1 MEWRTALL
9 QNTAMPYLPLF
20 LDSTD
25 RNALLVGGGVVATRK
40 AELLLRAGM
49 RLSVIA
55 PTIQAALEANPN
67 VCCQHRRFAPD
78 DLDGADL
85 VFAATDDPALNR
97 EIVALCQV
105 RGVLCNA
112 ATDSQGGDFIL
123 PSVIDRDPIQVAIST
138 SGASPLL
145 ARLIRSRLETLLP
158 MSYARLAALL
168 ERFRGQVKRR
178 VPAKQ
183 RRRFWQE
190 ILEGPV
196 ADLVHSGHD
205 DEAETV
211 LGRLLDNPEEV
222 DSDGEVYIVGAGP
235 GDPDLLTVRALRL
248 LQQADVVVW
257 DRLVSPPI
265 RALIP
270 TSAEAIYAG
279 KRRSEHQIPQDDLNL
294 LLVELARSGKRVCR
308 LKGGDPFVFGRGG
321 EEIETLVAHG
331 VRFQVVPG
339 ITAANG
345 CAAYAGIPL
354 THRDHAQSV
363 SFHTGN
369 LKAGELV
376 LDWSRMSD
384 PQQTLVFYMGTAS
397 LPIIQRELVAHG
409 RSADTPAALIQ
420 QGTTPHQ
427 RVAVGT
433 LDSLHQVA
441 TDAGFEPPCLI
452 VVGDVVK
459 LYATLRWY
467 RTGADAVDASTGWF
481 DTAATSA
488 ARHAD

>member
-1 MEWRTALL
+1 MRHTIG
-9 QNTAMPYLPLF
+9 MPYLPLF
-20 LDSTD
+20 LDSEG
-25 RNALLVGGGVVATRK
+25 RNALMVGGGAVATRK
-40 AELLLRAGM
+40 AELLLRAGV
-49 RLSVIA
+49 LLTVVA
-55 PTIQAALEANPN
+55 PDIHADLVGDDRA
-67 VCCQHRRFAPD
+67 CCHHRRFELG

-85 VFAATDDPALNR
+85 VFAATDDAALNR
-97 EIVALCQV
+97 EIAAHC
-105 RGVLCNA
+105 RARKILCNA

-145 ARLIRSRLETLLP
+145 ARLIRGRLETLLP
-158 MSYARLAALL
+158 ESYGRLAALL
-168 ERFRGQVKRR
+168 ERFRGAVKRT
-178 VPAKQ
+178 VPAAS

-190 ILEGPV
+190 VLEGPV
-196 ADLVHSGHD
+196 ADLVHGGRD

-211 LGRLLDNPEEV
+211 LTRLLEAPDQLDTN
-222 DSDGEVYIVGAGP
+222 GEVFIVGAGP

-270 TSAEAIYAG
+270 RNAEAIYAG
-279 KRRSEHQIPQDDLNL
+279 KRRSEHHIPQPDLNL
-294 LLVELARSGKRVCR
+294 LLVELAQSGKRVCR

-321 EEIETLVAHG
+321 EEIETLVEHG

-339 ITAANG
+339 VTAASG

-369 LKAGELV
+369 LKAGDLV
-376 LDWSRMSD
+376 LNWQHMID
-384 PQQTLVFYMGTAS
+384 PHQTLVFYMGTVS
-397 LPIIQRELVAHG
+397 LPVIQRELVAHG
-409 RSADTPAALIQ
+409 RSAETPAALVQ

-433 LDSLHQVA
+433 LSSLHQLA
-441 TDAGFEPPCLI
+441 TDAGFEPPGLI
-452 VVGDVVK
+452 IVGDVVK

-467 RTGADAVDASTGWF
+467 RTGADAVDATTGWF
-481 DTAATSA
+481 DTP
-488 ARHAD
+488 

>member
-1 MEWRTALL
+1 
-9 QNTAMPYLPLF
+9 MPYLPIF
-20 LDSTD
+20 LDSD
-25 RNALLVGGGVVATRK
+25 QRSALLVGGGVVASRK
-40 AELLLRAGM
+40 ARLLLRAGL

-55 PTIQAALEANPN
+55 PDISAFLLDHELA
-67 VCCQHRRFAPD
+67 CCQQRRFEPS
-78 DLDGADL
+78 DLEGADL
-85 VFAATDDPALNR
+85 VFAATDDPALNK
-97 EIVALCQV
+97 EIAALCRA
-105 RGVLCNA
+105 RGILCNA

-145 ARLIRSRLETLLP
+145 SRLIRSRLETLLP
-158 MSYARLAALL
+158 ASYARLAGLL
-168 ERFRGQVKRR
+168 ERFRGQVRSR
-178 VPAKQ
+178 IPARQ

-190 ILEGPV
+190 VLEGPV
-196 ADLVHSGHD
+196 ADLVHGGHE
-205 DEAETV
+205 DEAVTAMQ
-211 LGRLLDNPEEV
+211 RLLDNPHEV
-222 DSDGEVYIVGAGP
+222 DKSGEVYIVGAGP

-248 LQQADVVVW
+248 LQQSDVVVW

-270 TSAEAIYAG
+270 KTAESIYAG
-279 KRRSEHQIPQDDLNL
+279 KQRADHHIPQGDLNRML
-294 LLVELARSGKRVCR
+294 TELAKQGKRVCR

-321 EEIETLVAHG
+321 EEIETLVEHG

-339 ITAANG
+339 ITAASG

-369 LKAGELV
+369 LKAGELE
-376 LDWSRMSD
+376 LDWPRMTD
-384 PQQTLVFYMGTAS
+384 PHQTLVFYMGTAS

-409 RSADTPAALIQ
+409 LAAGTPAALVQ

-427 RVAVGT
+427 RVAVST
-433 LDSLHQVA
+433 LENLHQVA

-452 VVGDVVK
+452 IVGEVVK
-459 LYATLRWY
+459 LYQTLRWY
-467 RTGADAVDASTGWF
+467 RTGADAVDAETGWF
-481 DTAATSA
+481 NTAHAGADSA
-488 ARHAD
+488 RRRP